1 MLPTIKEGVEE
12 MVKDLNEANTLHFTD
27 NSQGVSSEEYFLSIC
42 HLARPTFPARDV
54 FPQNFHSHQEEAV
67 QQTLIETALCPL
79 EFSLNK
85 ETSGTNLLQ
94 VEKKKL
100 DGELMCFNSDPLEYL
115 YGNQNNLLALSGRV
129 RKAFV
134 KRRLIEQHEGL
145 KEGQARRRANSILDA
160 SDPGPSFQHK
170 TSCHEILPEANTSAA
185 GGFPGHGSPRSEARR
200 VGQVDKGEKG
210 RRLNPSTKQSF
221 ISQWISDCRS
231 AWREARLRASML
243 PAIAEV

>member
-1 MLPTIKEGVEE
+1 
-12 MVKDLNEANTLHFTD
+12 MVQDLNEANTLHFTD

-54 FPQNFHSHQEEAV
+54 FPQNLNSHQEEVV
-67 QQTLIETALCPL
+67 QQRLIGTALSPL

-85 ETSGTNLLQ
+85 ETSGK

-100 DGELMCFNSDPLEYL
+100 DGELMCCNSDPLEYL

-134 KRRLIEQHEGL
+134 KGRLIAQHEDL
-145 KEGQARRRANSILDA
+145 KEGQARSRANSIPNS
-160 SDPGPSFQHK
+160 SDPDSSFQHK
-170 TSCHEILPEANTSAA
+170 TSCHEILPEASTSAA
-185 GGFPGHGSPRSEARR
+185 SGFPGHCSPGSEARR

-210 RRLNPSTKQSF
+210 KRLNPSTQQSF

-231 AWREARLRASML
+231 AWREVRLRTCML